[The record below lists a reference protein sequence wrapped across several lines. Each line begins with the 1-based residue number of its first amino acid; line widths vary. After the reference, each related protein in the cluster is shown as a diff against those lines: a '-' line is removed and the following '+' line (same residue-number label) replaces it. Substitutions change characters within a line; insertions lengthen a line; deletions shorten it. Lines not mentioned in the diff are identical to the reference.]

1 MTTTSTDARGN
12 RTEAGKD
19 ARGPRVA
26 IASRATS
33 TGAVVITAIV
43 LAIALLTRLP
53 QPLATPGWD
62 GDEGYTL
69 EIAWNLAHGDARM
82 FALEYRFVAHPP
94 LAFAMIAPALATLGR
109 DLAVVRAGAG
119 VAGALAVAI
128 VAWGLARAGLR
139 RAAVLGGI
147 ALAVAPFA
155 VAYGRMGYTYGLLSL
170 VVSATVAYL
179 VEWRRDARTT
189 GPSSAPREARTIAW
203 LITLASLGPLID
215 HPGVALP
222 LLVAIEVR
230 LATRS
235 WLAGAGALALS
246 LTPTIAFHTAVAWLD
261 PAGSAE
267 EWRQV
272 AARLGASAD
281 PGATPEGAPIPTLA
295 TTVAL
300 LLANVSGLM
309 RAAWW
314 APLAIAGLFAIPA
327 SAGRTTIL
335 RAFGLIAIPALA
347 VRPIDPW
354 FRTAIPLLPIMGW
367 GLGAIL
373 DRGVGAAF
381 DLVEAVPGRGP
392 IVPRLFGAV
401 VSALVLLPLGLEA
414 GATAVAVLP
423 RASTHSLTPPF
434 PRREGDPGGLGPFS
448 REAEG
453 LGPFSREAEALAL
466 GIDPWLIRDGKDARD
481 AAAWV
486 NARVL
491 PTDLVITSPAVTWL
505 ITARVADHLQATAR
519 ALSGRESRA
528 VAFYPREIAETRWRF
543 DPSVARARYIIL
555 DQITDAWVAA
565 DPSTHRVFG
574 PLAERTPTFRI
585 GTYRVVPGGA

>member
-119 VAGALAVAI
+119 VASALAVAM
-128 VAWGLARAGLR
+128 VAWGLARADLR
-139 RAAVLGGI
+139 RAAVLGGV

-170 VVSATVAYL
+170 VVSATVAHL

-189 GPSSAPREARTIAW
+189 GLSSAPREARAIAW
-203 LITLASLGPLID
+203 SITLAALGPLID

-235 WLAGAGALALS
+235 WLAGIGAFALS
-246 LTPTIAFHTAVAWLD
+246 LAPAIAFHAAVAWLD

-272 AARLGASAD
+272 AARLGASPD
-281 PGATPEGAPIPTLA
+281 LGAMPEGAPIPTRA

-300 LLANVSGLM
+300 ILANVSGLM
-309 RAAWW
+309 RTAWW
-314 APLAIAGLFAIPA
+314 VPLAIAGLFAIPA

-335 RAFGLIAIPALA
+335 RAFALVAIPALA

-367 GLGAIL
+367 GLGAVL

-381 DLVEAVPGRGP
+381 DVVGAIPGRGP
-392 IVPRLFGAV
+392 LVPRLFGAV
-401 VSALVLLPLGLEA
+401 LSALVLLPLGLEA
-414 GATAVAVLP
+414 GATAIALLP
-423 RASTHSLTPPF
+423 RASTQTLIPAAATREVRESPEATVPFTP
-434 PRREGDPGGLGPFS
+434 
-448 REAEG
+448 
-453 LGPFSREAEALAL
+453 ALAL
-466 GIDPWLIRDGKDARD
+466 GIDPWLIRDGDDAR
-481 AAAWV
+481 AATAWV

-519 ALSGRESRA
+519 ALPGTA
-528 VAFYPREIAETRWRF
+528 VAFYPREIAATRWRF
-543 DPSVARARYIIL
+543 DPSVARARYVIL
-555 DQITDAWVAA
+555 DRITDAWVAA
-565 DPSTHRVFG
+565 DPSTRRIFG
-574 PLAERTPTFRI
+574 PLADRTPTFRV
-585 GTYRVVPGGA
+585 GAYRVVPGGA